1 MSAHQRVLAFASLV
15 ILLVFFS
22 VTSPNFMQMSN
33 MLAILQA
40 TSVNGVLAVAATLVI
55 ISGGIDLSVG
65 TLMTFT
71 AVVAGILLTNMNA
84 LFISITQK
92 AMTLSLVAL

>member
-1 MSAHQRVLAFASLV
+1 MTTESQTTSPSLISKLIKMSAHQRVLAFASLV

-40 TSVNGVLAVAATLVI
+40 TSVNGVLI
-55 ISGGIDLSVG
+55 RH
-65 TLMTFT
+65 
-71 AVVAGILLTNMNA
+71 
-84 LFISITQK
+84 
-92 AMTLSLVAL
+92 